1 MCMEVCVD
9 LCLQLANAEESSLSD
24 KYTERRFTVL
34 TAAELL
40 EGVVSLTDVDD
51 EDWSLYSDKPE
62 NVART

>member
-1 MCMEVCVD
+1 
-9 LCLQLANAEESSLSD
+9 LANAEESSLSD

>member
-1 MCMEVCVD
+1 M
-9 LCLQLANAEESSLSD
+9 SD
-24 KYTERRFTVL
+24 KYTESVERRFTVL

-51 EDWSLYSDKPE
+51 EDWRLYSDKPE